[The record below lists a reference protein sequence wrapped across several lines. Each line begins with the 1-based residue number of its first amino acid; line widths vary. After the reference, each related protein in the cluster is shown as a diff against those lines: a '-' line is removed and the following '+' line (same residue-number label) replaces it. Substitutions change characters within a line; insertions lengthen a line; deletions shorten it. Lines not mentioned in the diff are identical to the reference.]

1 VFIIEA
7 RRGKKD
13 EVKYT
18 FDVSKCDRLFDVL
31 VRVGMIR
38 LTEGHVVPSVD
49 HLAMKKYCKWHDS
62 DSHVTN
68 KCNYFRRQV
77 QSAINDGRLTLQNS
91 GKMKL
96 DIDPFPVNMVELE
109 GKQILVQTDQ
119 AETTKCKQVVVSD
132 ELRSQMIKPRSL
144 EIGTWKENFRR
155 RLTRRVKPTFA
166 MLIEKCIRCQH
177 ERVNALPR

>member
-1 VFIIEA
+1 
-7 RRGKKD
+7 
-13 EVKYT
+13 
-18 FDVSKCDRLFDVL
+18 
-31 VRVGMIR
+31 
-38 LTEGHVVPSVD
+38 
-49 HLAMKKYCKWHDS
+49 
-62 DSHVTN
+62 
-68 KCNYFRRQV
+68 
-77 QSAINDGRLTLQNS
+77 
-91 GKMKL
+91 MKL

-109 GKQILVQTDQ
+109 GKQILVQTNQ

-144 EIGTWKENFRR
+144 EIGTWKENIRR